1 MCTLVT
7 LDTSTW
13 VAGKE
18 NVAKSPVQLDAFVLP
33 NVFVYFWVRVWPKLE
48 MGRRRILYAKCFVT
62 FFLLSEKEIKFSIE
76 DIWGEL
82 RQMTPRPH
90 SKPRFFAIA
99 QMTTLTSGDNG

>member
-1 MCTLVT
+1 MIFLQKKTLAKWAEQKCDELLLRTPVT

-48 MGRRRILYAKCFVT
+48 MGRRRFLYAKCFVT
-62 FFLLSEKEIKFSIE
+62 FFSLVKK
-76 DIWGEL
+76 
-82 RQMTPRPH
+82 
-90 SKPRFFAIA
+90 K
-99 QMTTLTSGDNG
+99 